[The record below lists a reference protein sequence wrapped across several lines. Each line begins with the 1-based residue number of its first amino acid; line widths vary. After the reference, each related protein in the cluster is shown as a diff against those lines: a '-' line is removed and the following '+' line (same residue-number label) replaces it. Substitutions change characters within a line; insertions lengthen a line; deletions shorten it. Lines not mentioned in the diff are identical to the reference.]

1 MTTASRF
8 ACAAALGLAAHAFAG
23 PQYVDPSGFAVSGY
37 DVVAYFDKEQ
47 APLGQPQPAPTPGRA
62 SITAERNGAT
72 FAFATEA
79 NRAKFVADPAAYAPR
94 YDGHCA
100 YGVAGGY
107 KVPGDPQRW
116 RIVDGVLHLNYS
128 AEVAR
133 EWDAAIPELLAK
145 SDANWPAIDSTP
157 ASDEA
162 VLELP
167 LGTAPLRN

>member
-1 MTTASRF
+1 MTTATRL
-8 ACAAALGLAAHAFAG
+8 ACAAALGLAAPAFAG

-37 DVVAYFDKEQ
+37 DAVAYFDKEQ
-47 APLGQPQPAPTPGRA
+47 APLGQSQPAPTPGRA
-62 SITAERNGAT
+62 SITAEWNGAT

-79 NRAKFVADPAAYAPR
+79 NRARFLADPAAYAPR

-128 AEVAR
+128 AAVAR
-133 EWDAAIPELLAK
+133 KWDAAIPRLLAK
-145 SDANWPAIDSTP
+145 SEANWPGIDATP

-167 LGTAPLRN
+167 LGTAPLPN

>member
-1 MTTASRF
+1 MPF
-8 ACAAALGLAAHAFAG
+8 AHRLALAALLGFAAPVLAG

-47 APLGQPQPAPTPGRA
+47 APLGQVQPAPTPGRA
-62 SITAERNGAT
+62 SITAEWNGAT

-79 NRAKFVADPAAYAPR
+79 NRAKFVANPAAYAPR

-100 YGVAGGY
+100 YGVANGY

-133 EWDAAIPELLAK
+133 KWDAEIPDRLAR
-145 SDANWPAIDSTP
+145 SEANWPALNATP
-157 ASDEA
+157 ASDRA

-167 LGTAPLRN
+167 PGTAPLRD